1 MNRKSVISVIA
12 LLGIAAA
19 FFFILQNNK
28 KKNQAELDIV
38 AEANTEIAVKTA
50 EAKKESISGV
60 FKVNGT
66 FLPKTQAQVSP
77 ELGGQ
82 LVRLFVEEGSEV
94 KAGQTIAKI
103 SGDKINVN
111 VNNAQAN
118 LDNAVSSLNRYE
130 EAFKSGGVTAMQLD
144 QARLQVQNAQAQ
156 LKSAQLSSGD
166 TNVKSKIDGVVN
178 KKLVEVGTVVGAGT
192 GIVEI
197 VDISSLKLK
206 VEVDQA
212 LVSQLSVGSTVQV
225 IPSVTGESLE
235 GEITFIAPASNGALK
250 FSVEITLDNSDRKI
264 KAGMDGIA
272 VFNSAGMND
281 VLTVPREAFVGSV
294 SDNKVFVVRDN
305 KAVLTQIQS
314 GVNYG
319 DKVQVTAGLTEGD
332 VVVTSGQINLIDN
345 AGVKV
350 IQ

>member
-38 AEANTEIAVKTA
+38 AEANTEVAVKTA
-50 EAKKESISGV
+50 KAQKESISGV

-66 FLPKTQAQVSP
+66 FLPKKQAQISP
-77 ELGGQ
+77 EIGGQ
-82 LVRLFVEEGSEV
+82 LVGLYVEEGSVV
-94 KAGQTIAKI
+94 KVGQTIAKI

-130 EAFKSGGVTAMQLD
+130 AAFKSGGVTAMQLD
-144 QARLQVQNAQAQ
+144 QARLQVENAQAQ
-156 LKSAQLSSGD
+156 LKSAQLNSGD
-166 TNVKSKIDGVVN
+166 TNVKSKIDGIVN

-192 GIVEI
+192 GIVEV

-206 VEVDQA
+206 VEVDQT
-212 LVSQLSVGSTVQV
+212 LVSQLNVGSTVQV
-225 IPSVTGESLE
+225 IPSVTGEALE

-250 FSVEITLDNSDRKI
+250 FSVEITLDNSDKKL
-264 KAGMDGIA
+264 KAGMDGVA
-272 VFNSAGMND
+272 VFNSTGMDD
-281 VLTVPREAFVGSV
+281 VLTIPREAFVGSV
-294 SDNKVFVVRDN
+294 SDNQVFVVRDTV
-305 KAVLTQIQS
+305 AFLTKIQS

-319 DKVQVTAGLTEGD
+319 DKVQVTGGLTEGD
-332 VVVTSGQINLIDN
+332 EVVTSGQINLNDN
-345 AGVKV
+345 TDVRI